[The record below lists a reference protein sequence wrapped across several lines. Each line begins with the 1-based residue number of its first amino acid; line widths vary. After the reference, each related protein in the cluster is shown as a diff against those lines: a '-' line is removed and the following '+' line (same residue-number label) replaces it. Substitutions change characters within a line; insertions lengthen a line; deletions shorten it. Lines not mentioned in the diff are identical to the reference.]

1 MDPINNSL
9 ELEEE
14 IIEEQDIAIEK
25 EIYHGEFN
33 SEYPIYSTTE
43 AGAQVGISAD
53 MVRYHVKNNP
63 DLFPGI
69 AYRRTNNKNRQ
80 GNMMLSQE
88 HIDTLREIVALKKAD
103 YSDNMIREKIS
114 RSSYDESGSR
124 QIHPDT
130 AKALMN
136 YDDMKA
142 LMRASFEAGAEYA
155 MEELA
160 EKHFKQRDQ
169 ALLLAIQTVQKSVTS
184 MLEDKEAEA
193 RKQKE
198 DELKQTNDK
207 LNEKLNETQQESQ
220 ALSQQ
225 LAESNAILAEA
236 KAALDEMRAKNEQLQ
251 RDLEDAQKKKGFF
264 SKLFG

>member
-1 MDPINNSL
+1 MDPIKNPL

-14 IIEEQDIAIEK
+14 IIEELENVSER
-25 EIYHGEFN
+25 EIFHGEYN

-88 HIDTLREIVALKKAD
+88 HIDTLREIVALKNSN
-103 YSDNMIREKIS
+103 YSDNLIREKLAQ
-114 RSSYDESGSR
+114 SSYDQSGSR

-142 LMRASFEAGAEYA
+142 LMRASFESGAEYA
-155 MEELA
+155 MQELA
-160 EKHFKQRDQ
+160 EKYFKNRDQ
-169 ALLLAIQTVQKSVTS
+169 GLLLAVQSLQQSLTN
-184 MLEDKEAEA
+184 MLTDKEAEA
-193 RKQKE
+193 AKE
-198 DELKQTNDK
+198 KDAELKQ
-207 LNEKLNETQQESQ
+207 LNEQLSESKEETK
-220 ALSQQ
+220 ALSQK
-225 LAESNAILAEA
+225 LKESNDLIVNAQAT
-236 KAALDEMRAKNEQLQ
+236 LDELRAQNEKLQ
-251 RDLEDAQKKKGFF
+251 RDLEEAQKKKGFF